1 MHTHDKLGFPQCK
14 CMDCAGARQWRLRQE
29 ALRRRPEQYQELEVA
44 VARAEQA
51 VESATVMRDSAMRR
65 RQEALAEICEE
76 IEKEILAEEGAKS

>member
-14 CMDCAGARQWRLRQE
+14 CMDCAAARQWRLRKE
-29 ALRRRPEQYQELEVA
+29 VLARRPEQYQALEIE

-51 VESATVMRDSAMRR
+51 VESATVMRDAAMRR
-65 RQEALAEICEE
+65 RQEVLAEICEE